1 MLTAENEGGHVKCHP
16 YWQDSKFGHLAL
28 KPLSTRKLS
37 LDPMRIKAAQGRRA
51 SGPPPPLQEASSPE
65 AKQNHMIMRKFTLEH
80 SGHPFEPVR
89 EITQLHYQSWPD
101 FGAPANPD
109 ILLGIVEQCDA
120 VVRSTQAHSQ
130 HPGPGNPDPPGQRPV
145 LVHCSAG
152 CGRTGTFCTV
162 DSVIDMLKTQ
172 QLAGRT
178 PGLDLGEWTRRQ
190 SLDLINF
197 ATSEFRSQRM
207 SMVQSLSQYVSCYE
221 TVLEWMAMQLANQ
234 HISTPTQSQHN

>member
-16 YWQDSKFGHLAL
+16 YWQDKKYGPLAL
-28 KPLSTRKLS
+28 QPLSTKKIS
-37 LDPMRIKAAQGRRA
+37 LDPYRIKAAQNRRT
-51 SGPPPPLQEASSPE
+51 SGSYNFAQEASTPE
-65 AKQNHMIMRKFTLEH
+65 GKQNHMIMRKFTLAH
-80 SGHPFEPVR
+80 TGHPFEPVR

-130 HPGPGNPDPPGQRPV
+130 HQAAGHPDPPGQRPV

-172 QLAGRT
+172 QLVGRT
-178 PGLDLGEWTRRQ
+178 PGLDVGDWTRRQ
-190 SLDLINF
+190 NMDLINLA
-197 ATSEFRSQRM
+197 ATEFRSQRM

-221 TVLEWMAMQLANQ
+221 TVLEWMAIQLANQ
-234 HISTPTQSQHN
+234 HISSPSPSQRV